1 VLEEIIK
8 DVEQVLIMTVNPGF
22 GHQHFLPTTLQKIRC
37 VRQMIEQILA
47 VCDVEVDG
55 GIDAETAPL
64 AVAAGASALVAGT
77 AIFGGSEKVAAAM
90 DRLRA
95 SIKQSWKEPQRVK

>member
-1 VLEEIIK
+1 
-8 DVEQVLIMTVNPGF
+8 MTVNPGF
-22 GHQHFLPTTLQKIRC
+22 GHQHFLPTTLQKIRN
-37 VRQMIEQILA
+37 VSQMIEQMKPG
-47 VCDVEVDG
+47 CDVEVDG

-64 AVAAGASALVAGT
+64 AVAAGASVLVAGT
-77 AIFGGSEKVAAAM
+77 AIFGESEKVAPAM